1 MQSTSYAFV
10 NGRFVPEAQ
19 ATVSIFDR
27 GFLYGDGV
35 FETMRVY
42 GGRIFRAV
50 EHMERL
56 FTGLK
61 LLGIV
66 SVFSPEELRAVC
78 RSLAEMN
85 QVPDGAAR
93 VYRTRDSTVVTV
105 RPHSLSPSSRALT
118 AIVTAMQVDNQLSG
132 HKTANRLLYILA
144 QQEAAS
150 VGADEAILLNSAGR
164 VVEFA
169 TSNLFVVKDH
179 CLFTP
184 PLEDGPLPGITR
196 HVVLTMAAE
205 SGIPTRE
212 TGFGPE
218 FLETA
223 DEVFA
228 TNSLIEIAPVTN
240 WGQSQEITQQFQKA
254 YRALVKEELG
264 L

>member
-1 MQSTSYAFV
+1 MPSSNYAYV
-10 NGRFVPEAQ
+10 NGRFVREAE

-42 GGRIFRAV
+42 GGRIFRAP

-56 FTGLK
+56 FAGLRA
-61 LLGIV
+61 LGIE

-78 RSLAEMN
+78 RALAEMN
-85 QVPDGAAR
+85 GVRDGVAR
-93 VYRTRDSTVVTV
+93 VYRTRDSTIVTA
-105 RPHSLSPSSRALT
+105 RASSLEPRHLT
-118 AIVTAMQVDNQLSG
+118 AIVSTLRVDSHLSRY
-132 HKTANRLLYILA
+132 KTANRLPYILA
-144 QQEAAS
+144 QEQAAVEGAQEA
-150 VGADEAILLNSAGR
+150 VLLNSAGR
-164 VVEFA
+164 VTEFA
-169 TSNLFVVKDH
+169 TSNLFVVKDGR
-179 CLFTP
+179 LFTP

-196 HVVLTMAAE
+196 HAVLALAAE
-205 SGIPTRE
+205 LRVPFSE

-240 WGQSQEITQQFQKA
+240 WGQTQQLTRQLQKA
-254 YRALVKEELG
+254 YRALVREELSV
-264 L
+264 